1 MTEMLDVLGYLF
13 MILIVCAMSAII
25 VVLIREAD
33 FTFDKGLRAF
43 AASIGFALYYASK
56 GADISVPELV
66 LLSID
71 NSGGIIGGIMRTL
84 LPAMIGSLMT
94 FIFLSS
100 IGRMCKENDKAIY
113 FMLTLMSLVLFV
125 FTDVFFTGIGA
136 KQPGR
141 HMLINTSFVIGV
153 GLTILYNVDLLKSL
167 RTLVG
172 RRQRVPHTDAG
183 ATENVTG
190 ERWQDKL

>member
-1 MTEMLDVLGYLF
+1 M
-13 MILIVCAMSAII
+13 
-25 VVLIREAD
+25 
-33 FTFDKGLRAF
+33 
-43 AASIGFALYYASK
+43 YYASK

-136 KQPGR
+136 KQGPA
-141 HMLINTSFVIGV
+141 H
-153 GLTILYNVDLLKSL
+153 VDQHQFCYRSGSYDPVQRRSL
-167 RTLVG
+167 EIASDISRQKATRSPHRC
-172 RRQRVPHTDAG
+172 RR
-183 ATENVTG
+183 N
-190 ERWQDKL
+190 